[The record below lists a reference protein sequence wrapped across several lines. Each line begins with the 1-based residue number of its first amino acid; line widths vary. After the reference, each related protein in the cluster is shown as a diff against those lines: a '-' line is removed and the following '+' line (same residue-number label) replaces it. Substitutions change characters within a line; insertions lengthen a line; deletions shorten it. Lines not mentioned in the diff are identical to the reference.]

1 MQDYPKLLFEAK
13 KVMEVNPTC
22 LVVTFPRFMAWSP
35 VKNDYERAAIL
46 KSKTGFEE
54 SPRSGEA
61 DIMELFRKQ
70 LLSINDCPVCNP
82 MKEQRI
88 IIEEGAHICLWPEC
102 GVTTEELH
110 KHIGKNVVIKKGSV
124 LIVRCHNWYLNNV
137 EIDGCLILGNEMI
150 SQQEGLKGSV
160 KLENV
165 KVCNKGW
172 HYYSIDKDDM
182 SINIIYRMRGYMVNR
197 EESYLIDI
205 QSNGEFVIA
214 TVDGEGRLLY
224 GIRVDGSVYQCA
236 TDDLTQAQI
245 DALNKTIAQLSG
257 QTSIFDESGNTLS
270 ENPVHVISNEEFVIA
285 TVDAEDKLLYGI
297 RKDGSV
303 YQCAIDD
310 LTQTKI
316 NELSNTLNNEF
327 STKLQEL
334 SDKIDRN
341 WVGVEYNEEE
351 GQINAILGDD
361 SKIKEVTVDEDGN
374 IVFTQL
380 IN

>member
-22 LVVTFPRFMAWSP
+22 LVVTFPRFMTWSP

-124 LIVRCHNWYLNNV
+124 LIVRCRNWYLNNV

-205 QSNGEFVIA
+205 QSNGEFVI
-214 TVDGEGRLLY
+214 ENE
-224 GIRVDGSVYQCA
+224 S
-236 TDDLTQAQI
+236 
-245 DALNKTIAQLSG
+245 LSG
-257 QTSIFDESGNTLS
+257 NGTRVL
-270 ENPVHVISNEEFVIA
+270 
-285 TVDAEDKLLYGI
+285 
-297 RKDGSV
+297 
-303 YQCAIDD
+303 C
-310 LTQTKI
+310 
-316 NELSNTLNNEF
+316 
-327 STKLQEL
+327 
-334 SDKIDRN
+334 
-341 WVGVEYNEEE
+341 
-351 GQINAILGDD
+351 
-361 SKIKEVTVDEDGN
+361 
-374 IVFTQL
+374 
-380 IN
+380 